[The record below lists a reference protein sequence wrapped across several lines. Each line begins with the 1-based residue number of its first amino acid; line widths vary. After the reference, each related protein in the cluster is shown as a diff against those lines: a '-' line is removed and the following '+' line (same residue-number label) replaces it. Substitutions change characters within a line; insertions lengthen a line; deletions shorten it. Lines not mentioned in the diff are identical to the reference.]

1 MKVFVAGGSGAMGRR
16 LVPQLVAGGYEVVAK
31 TRVEGKASWL
41 RRVGAQP
48 VVADA
53 LDRAA
58 VAGAVE
64 ASKPEV
70 VIHQLTALT
79 GVHSYKN
86 FDKEFAL
93 TNRLRTEGTDN
104 LLEAARAAG
113 VRRIVAQSYGNWNYE
128 RTGSALKTEQDPFD
142 PAPPANQK
150 QSLAAIG
157 YVENAVV
164 NAGGIEGIALR
175 YGNFYGPGTG
185 FAVDGNL
192 VGQIRKRRFPVVG
205 DGSGVWSFV
214 HMDDAA
220 AAAIAAIGHGAP
232 GVYNVADDEP
242 LPVSVW
248 LPLLA
253 EAVGARPP
261 MHVPVWLGRL
271 AAGEVGVSMMTRI
284 RGTSNAKAKAELGW
298 APQYPTCREGFRH
311 GLGDVPVPGFG
322 RLPASS

>member
-16 LVPQLVAGGYEVVAK
+16 LVPRLVAEGYQVAAM
-31 TRVEGKASWL
+31 TRDAGKASWL
-41 RRVGAQP
+41 SGLGAKP

-58 VAGAVE
+58 VRAAV
-64 ASKPEV
+64 AQARPEV
-70 VIHQLTALT
+70 VIHQLTALS
-79 GVHSYKN
+79 GARSFRQ
-86 FDKEFAL
+86 FDREFAV
-93 TNRLRTEGTDN
+93 TNRLRTEGTDY
-104 LLEAARAAG
+104 LLEGARAAG
-113 VRRIVAQSYGNWNYE
+113 VRRFIAQSYGNWNYA
-128 RTGSALKTEQDPFD
+128 RSGTGLKTEQDPFD
-142 PAPPANQK
+142 ASPPANQRE
-150 QSLAAIG
+150 SLAAIR
-157 YVENAVV
+157 YVESAVTG
-164 NAGGIEGIALR
+164 AEGMEGIALR

-185 FAVDGNL
+185 IALDGDI
-192 VGQIRKRRFPVVG
+192 VAQVRKRRFPLVG

-242 LPVSVW
+242 LPVSEW

-253 EAVGARPP
+253 EAVGAKPP
-261 MHVPVWLGRL
+261 MRVPVWLGRL

-298 APQYPTCREGFRH
+298 APAYPSCRQGFRD
-311 GLGDVPVPGFG
+311 GLGEVPVPG
-322 RLPASS
+322 